1 VHAGGKSTLLLSL
14 LRLLELESGEI
25 ELDGIDIKQVGL
37 DLLRRRCFVAVSQ
50 DPLVLPNE
58 PLRFNLDPDASISD
72 DDLVA
77 ALNKAGLSSHFL
89 ESQMHS
95 GEEPATVFGI
105 PDSSEHPI
113 LDQKVSLFPKLSVG
127 QCQLLALCRAL
138 VKANSLQR
146 SGVKPVVLLDE
157 VTSSLDPVTESTI
170 NRIINDEFTK
180 QGHTVIIVAHRLGT
194 LEKHMKAGRDA
205 VAMMADGRLEEVID
219 DLGPASFQR
228 LRQIG

>member
-105 PDSSEHPI
+105 PDSVNI
-113 LDQKVSLFPKLSVG
+113 LSLT
-127 QCQLLALCRAL
+127 R
-138 VKANSLQR
+138 R
-146 SGVKPVVLLDE
+146 SHYFR
-157 VTSSLDPVTESTI
+157 SSP
-170 NRIINDEFTK
+170 
-180 QGHTVIIVAHRLGT
+180 
-194 LEKHMKAGRDA
+194 
-205 VAMMADGRLEEVID
+205 
-219 DLGPASFQR
+219 
-228 LRQIG
+228 